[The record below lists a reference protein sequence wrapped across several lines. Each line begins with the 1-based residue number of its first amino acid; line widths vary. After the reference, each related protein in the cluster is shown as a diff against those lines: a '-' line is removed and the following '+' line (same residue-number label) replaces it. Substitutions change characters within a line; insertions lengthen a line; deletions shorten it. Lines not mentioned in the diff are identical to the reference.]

1 MNTPT
6 TLPLFFTLK
15 MPAGTH
21 LMSYSDLAEG
31 DAPMGIPSGHH
42 TSLPIQIP
50 VLSLPHH
57 LAGTEDTAGI
67 LVRSD
72 LMLVCNCVP
81 DSMWMQVFYV
91 NRSPWEGVSFLEQ
104 NWG

>member
-1 MNTPT
+1 
-6 TLPLFFTLK
+6 
-15 MPAGTH
+15 
-21 LMSYSDLAEG
+21 MSYSDLAEG
-31 DAPMGIPSGHH
+31 DAPMGIHH

-72 LMLVCNCVP
+72 LVLVCNSVYLIPCGCKFFV
-81 DSMWMQVFYV
+81 
-91 NRSPWEGVSFLEQ
+91 
-104 NWG
+104 